1 MPPTVSDLGERA
13 LIQRITARLKPA
25 DWIVIGP
32 GDDAAAIEP
41 ERGQLDIL
49 TTDAQVEGVHFDR
62 RFMPADAI
70 GHRALAVNLSD
81 VAAMGARP
89 RAALLSL
96 ILPDTL
102 DVDVVDGILD
112 GMLRL
117 ADTHHVALIG
127 GNISRSPGPLIVDV
141 TALGAAARRRIL
153 TRGGARPGDGV
164 YVTGT
169 IGDGGV
175 GLRSLQQDASPD
187 FARSQQRFLYPDPRV
202 RAGMQLARN
211 RAATA
216 CMDLSD
222 GLADGVRQIADASHT
237 GITLD
242 ADALPIA
249 EDVRRW
255 HDGEGKDPAEAAIA
269 TGDDYELLFTVRP
282 AHQGR
287 LRGVQRLL
295 GGLPI
300 TKIGVVT
307 KEAELVVRYSGGAR
321 PLPGGFD
328 HFR

>member
-1 MPPTVSDLGERA
+1 LPPTVSDLGERA
-13 LIQRITARLKPA
+13 LIQCITARLRPA
-25 DWIVIGP
+25 DWVVIGP

-41 ERGQLDIL
+41 ERGQLDVV

-62 RFMPADAI
+62 AFVPADAI

-102 DVDVVDGILD
+102 DVGVIDGILD

-141 TALGAAARRRIL
+141 TAIGAAGRRRLL
-153 TRGGARPGDGV
+153 TRSGARPGDGV

-175 GLRSLQQDASPD
+175 GLEMLREAAGADVQASAPI
-187 FARSQQRFLYPDPRV
+187 QRFLYPEPRV

-222 GLADGVRQIADASHT
+222 GLADGVRQIAEASNA
-237 GITLD
+237 GITL
-242 ADALPIA
+242 
-249 EDVRRW
+249 
-255 HDGEGKDPAEAAIA
+255 
-269 TGDDYELLFTVRP
+269 
-282 AHQGR
+282 
-287 LRGVQRLL
+287 
-295 GGLPI
+295 
-300 TKIGVVT
+300 
-307 KEAELVVRYSGGAR
+307 
-321 PLPGGFD
+321 
-328 HFR
+328 